1 MDSRDLRNLGRKEL
15 MDMVYEY
22 QKREVHLQNAMKT
35 LTNKLEAKEIQI
47 EKAGSIAEASLALNS
62 VFEAAQAAADQYLL
76 NIKKANE
83 KASVQADAQAQEII
97 MNAKKEAAA
106 IAQKGKE
113 AYRAWVEKGEAEYIV
128 KISKADE
135 ECGKIYNQLKELE
148 AAFTKSEKK
157 SQKNIWWD

>member
-22 QKREVHLQNAMKT
+22 QKREVHLQNAMKA
-35 LTNKLEAKEIQI
+35 LTSKLETKEIQI

-83 KASVQADAQAQEII
+83 KASAQAQEII
-97 MNAKKEAAA
+97 MNAKKEAAT

-128 KISKADE
+128 KISKAEE
-135 ECGKIYNQLKELE
+135 ECEKIYNQLKELE